1 MHLILSLAALAIALG
16 LADQLLSNLLLLSP
30 AHTRH
35 SAHEPQGLLSPGVQT
50 AAPGRACQGPGL
62 AVQVSDT
69 GGCTSQARGQP
80 GCCREPPI
88 VCVLARPAAHIRTD
102 GRCRS
107 SGGRGGA
114 SSGLNPIRGAFSQ
127 PATNQRSPCMLK
139 DGTLQ
144 VSQIWPHA
152 RLPPSPPMVKDTSC
166 YDLLVRHRRHHH
178 PRAIRPA
185 LTDPADA
192 ARSPLTRYLF
202 LPALTDPAD
211 WLALT

>member
-1 MHLILSLAALAIALG
+1 MHLILSLTALAIALG

-88 VCVLARPAAHIRTD
+88 VCVLAPPRTFRRRN
-102 GRCRS
+102 GRCR
-107 SGGRGGA
+107 GGGA
-114 SSGLNPIRGAFSQ
+114 NLKKAKIRTQ
-127 PATNQRSPCMLK
+127 K
-139 DGTLQ
+139 
-144 VSQIWPHA
+144 
-152 RLPPSPPMVKDTSC
+152 
-166 YDLLVRHRRHHH
+166 LV
-178 PRAIRPA
+178 A
-185 LTDPADA
+185 
-192 ARSPLTRYLF
+192 
-202 LPALTDPAD
+202 
-211 WLALT
+211 

>member
-1 MHLILSLAALAIALG
+1 MHLILSLTALAIALG

-88 VCVLARPAAHIRTD
+88 VCVLAARCGPAHISRPGLAFFTPWL
-102 GRCRS
+102 REATS
-107 SGGRGGA
+107 HMANLYMYVGG
-114 SSGLNPIRGAFSQ
+114 
-127 PATNQRSPCMLK
+127 TN
-139 DGTLQ
+139 
-144 VSQIWPHA
+144 
-152 RLPPSPPMVKDTSC
+152 
-166 YDLLVRHRRHHH
+166 
-178 PRAIRPA
+178 
-185 LTDPADA
+185 
-192 ARSPLTRYLF
+192 
-202 LPALTDPAD
+202 
-211 WLALT
+211 